1 MARKKGGKDTR
12 RFVRR
17 DIRMSA
23 AILTPDGQ
31 RFPCELGDVSETGAL
46 VLLET
51 PHPLPHE
58 FMLEISGNEAVR
70 RRCHLTR
77 QEGAAAGVRFPD
89 RPLTP
94 P

>member
-1 MARKKGGKDTR
+1 MANKTSRKDTR

-17 DIRMSA
+17 EIRMT
-23 AILTPDGQ
+23 AIVLTPDGL
-31 RFPCELGDVSETGAL
+31 RLPCEIGDVSETGAL
-46 VLLET
+46 VLLDT

-58 FMLEISGNEAVR
+58 FMLEITGNESIR

-77 QEGAAAGVRFPD
+77 QEGATAGVRFPD

-94 P
+94 